1 MNMSKDSYWRT
12 ALEKFIAVNMDDNP
26 RFNELLAN
34 IDRLPTEYIEELYR
48 ELDAIEP
55 LKAMSMQAM
64 TVEATKK
71 LRDKISLSLRYHE

>member
-1 MNMSKDSYWRT
+1 MSKDSYWRT
-12 ALEKFIAVNMDDNP
+12 TLKKFIVVNMADNP

-34 IDRLPTEYIEELYR
+34 VDRLPTEYIEELYR

-55 LKAMSMQAM
+55 LKAMGMQAM
-64 TVEATKK
+64 TVEATRK

>member
-1 MNMSKDSYWRT
+1 MSKDNYWRT
-12 ALEKFIAVNMDDNP
+12 TLKKFIAVNMADNP

>member
-1 MNMSKDSYWRT
+1 MSEDNHRRT
-12 ALEKFIAVNMDDNP
+12 ALKKFIAVNMADNP
-26 RFNELLAN
+26 RFNELLSN

-55 LKAMSMQAM
+55 LKAMGMQAM

-71 LRDKISLSLRYHE
+71 LRNEISLSLRYHE

>member
-1 MNMSKDSYWRT
+1 VTVSKDNYWRT
-12 ALEKFIAVNMDDNP
+12 ALKKFIAVNMAENP

-55 LKAMSMQAM
+55 LKAMGMQSMI
-64 TVEATKK
+64 VEATKK

>member
-1 MNMSKDSYWRT
+1 MSKDSYWRT
-12 ALEKFIAVNMDDNP
+12 TLKKFIAVNMADNP

-34 IDRLPTEYIEELYR
+34 VDRLPTEYIEELYR

-55 LKAMSMQAM
+55 LKAMGMQAM
-64 TVEATKK
+64 TVEATRK

>member
-1 MNMSKDSYWRT
+1 MSKDNYWRT
-12 ALEKFIAVNMDDNP
+12 TLKKFIAVNMADNP

-55 LKAMSMQAM
+55 LKAMGMQAM

-71 LRDKISLSLRYHE
+71 LRDKINLSLRYHE

>member
-1 MNMSKDSYWRT
+1 MSEDNYRRT
-12 ALEKFIAVNMDDNP
+12 ALKKFIAVNMADNP

-34 IDRLPTEYIEELYR
+34 IDRLPAEYIEELYR

-55 LKAMSMQAM
+55 LKAMGMQAM

>member
-1 MNMSKDSYWRT
+1 M
-12 ALEKFIAVNMDDNP
+12 AENP

-55 LKAMSMQAM
+55 LKAMGMQAM
-64 TVEATKK
+64 IVEAAKK
-71 LRDKISLSLRYHE
+71 FRDKISLSLRYHA